1 LVLCEIDELFFC
13 KQRIFTARM
22 AEGKDPLLGKNKGLI
37 IYAGII
43 RQPKKTNLA
52 QYTAFAADYK
62 SMIPDILSMV
72 DATAQRSSSK
82 LSDGKAALHH
92 FTNLQL
98 NVSFVCLAE
107 VNLGK
112 EQPFK
117 LLVQMEE
124 QFAQSFSVDSVM
136 AAKEGTMQEAFEGN
150 LKQLIE
156 SYNGPPASESR
167 TKKMLDKVEAVNENL
182 QEAMAHVLERE
193 DRINDLA
200 DRTERIA
207 ASSLTLQTEAT
218 ALHRRVWWKNTRMI
232 ICAVAVVALIVLLIL
247 WDLFG

>member
-1 LVLCEIDELFFC
+1 
-13 KQRIFTARM
+13 M
-22 AEGKDPLLGKNKGLI
+22 AEGKSPLLGKNKGLI

-43 RQPKKTNLA
+43 RQPKKTSLA
-52 QYTAFAADYK
+52 EHGAFAANYK
-62 SMIPDILSMV
+62 SMIPDIMSMV
-72 DATAQRSSSK
+72 DATAQRSSAK

-112 EQPFK
+112 ELPFK

-124 QFAQSFSVDSVM
+124 QFSQTYSVDSVM
-136 AAKEGTMQEAFEGN
+136 AAKEGAMQEAFEGN
-150 LKQLIE
+150 LKQLVE
-156 SYNGPPASESR
+156 SYNGPAASESR

-218 ALHRRVWWKNTRMI
+218 SLHRRVWWKNTRMML
-232 ICAVAVVALIVLLIL
+232 CGVAVAAVVVLLIL
-247 WDLFG
+247 WALFG